1 MFVGLFAFVCV
12 SLIRPA
18 LLTCI
23 ADFKFLKHP
32 HPLWICVCLAGRRRT
47 ALGQYLKGTGWIRGE
62 GLEGLM
68 VKTRP
73 FIYILTELPAQH
85 T

>member
-1 MFVGLFAFVCV
+1 MHSSFLSIHTLCGFVSVWLEMKRCAGWAGDVLA
-12 SLIRPA
+12 
-18 LLTCI
+18 
-23 ADFKFLKHP
+23 
-32 HPLWICVCLAGRRRT
+32 LAGRRRT

-62 GLEGLM
+62 GLEDLM